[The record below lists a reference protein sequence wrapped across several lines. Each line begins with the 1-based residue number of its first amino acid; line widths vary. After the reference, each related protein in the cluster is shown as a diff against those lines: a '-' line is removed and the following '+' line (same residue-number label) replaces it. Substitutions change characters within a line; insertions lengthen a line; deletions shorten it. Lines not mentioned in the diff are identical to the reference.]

1 MPAIV
6 PVIPSPVDPRSQAQ
20 IGQGAVDSQNPQPP
34 TLNTEGG
41 GPQLTPSPTGL
52 LPLYNRPTFQQ
63 ATTDQYGD
71 TKPAQGLTKGG
82 VLVSML
88 QGAMRGGSA
97 AIASGALNAAPG
109 KSGFGSGWAGA
120 QNEPLQHAAAQQ
132 QLQHSGLENQQ
143 LAMQTKYM
151 PQVLAQNFAKTQ
163 ADINAKKYTPLRGS
177 AGGAIENATGDIVAQ
192 NVRQQFESL
201 QQALTAQ
208 VLEDQHAGLDP
219 MAEPKASQLRD
230 QITSLQRDGAVNDYS
245 DWKKQNPNGTVEDW
259 IKISKVQPKI
269 DIHNATAPST
279 NPVMERKQAQ
289 VELDSTNALTAHNK
303 EISARVSKLDPAD
316 PAYANQ
322 MAQVER
328 DDYAGKSQLARGY
341 AKARTAMGLP
351 TQPPTFD
358 PWTNSYLTDDERAK
372 LLAGST
378 SPAKSSG
385 LPPWVKKG
393 STSTNHLPGNPYAQ

>member
-1 MPAIV
+1 MGFLDNLVKPELLYGTGAPPQYFNSPQDALNAGTAMLPPSPGLTVAPPTSATITPAPDPPPDPRSQVMPAIV

-109 KSGFGSGWAGA
+109 KSGCGSGWAGA

-143 LAMQTKYM
+143 LAIQTKYM

-163 ADINAKKYTPLRGS
+163 ADIDSKRYTALRGS
-177 AGGAIENATGDIVAQ
+177 GGGAIENTSGKIVGQ
-192 NVRQQFESL
+192 
-201 QQALTAQ
+201 
-208 VLEDQHAGLDP
+208 
-219 MAEPKASQLRD
+219 
-230 QITSLQRDGAVNDYS
+230 
-245 DWKKQNPNGTVEDW
+245 
-259 IKISKVQPKI
+259 
-269 DIHNATAPST
+269 
-279 NPVMERKQAQ
+279 
-289 VELDSTNALTAHNK
+289 
-303 EISARVSKLDPAD
+303 AD
-316 PAYANQ
+316 PGIAP
-322 MAQVER
+322 
-328 DDYAGKSQLARGY
+328 D
-341 AKARTAMGLP
+341 
-351 TQPPTFD
+351 
-358 PWTNSYLTDDERAK
+358 
-372 LLAGST
+372 
-378 SPAKSSG
+378 
-385 LPPWVKKG
+385 
-393 STSTNHLPGNPYAQ
+393 HLY